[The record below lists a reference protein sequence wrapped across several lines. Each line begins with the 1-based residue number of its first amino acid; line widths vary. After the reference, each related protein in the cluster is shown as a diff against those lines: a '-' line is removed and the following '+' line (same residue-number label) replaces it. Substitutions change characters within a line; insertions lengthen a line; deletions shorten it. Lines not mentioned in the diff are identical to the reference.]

1 MIRIIFVINTIS
13 ICLEAFNQIPGISYF
28 GKHLSGERI
37 FSEDSF
43 STKLLDKSIL
53 DLKMIQKRTNRQLA
67 QLMMKYDFDLYNDRV
82 VNSFRKSF
90 IKRFNIPSTYVV
102 PFTPPRIFHSETG
115 DLVVEWDSVLS
126 VDYENCT
133 EADLFWPPSNSFYFL
148 EIEQNADDYDDDYDD
163 DNLTELFQNVECKVK
178 QTFGAIYGLGVP
190 VHIDIM
196 RRTSYQ
202 RAFFKPLLK
211 DAIVNVIICTRN
223 NDESKTKMI
232 LNEGFIALVPCGDDF
247 EWFVPN
253 KIFSK

>member
-13 ICLEAFNQIPGISYF
+13 ICLEAFNQIPGILHF
-28 GKHLSGERI
+28 GKQLSGERI
-37 FSEDSF
+37 FSEVSF
-43 STKLLDKSIL
+43 STKLDM

-67 QLMMKYDFDLYNDRV
+67 QLVMKYDFDHYNV
-82 VNSFRKSF
+82 FQGSF
-90 IKRFNIPSTYVV
+90 IKRFNIPFKYVV
-102 PFTPPRIFHSETG
+102 PFSPPRIFHSETG

-148 EIEQNADDYDDDYDD
+148 EIEQNAD

>member
-67 QLMMKYDFDLYNDRV
+67 QLVMKYDFDHYNV
-82 VNSFRKSF
+82 FQGSF
-90 IKRFNIPSTYVV
+90 IKRFNIPFKYVV
-102 PFTPPRIFHSETG
+102 PFSPPRIFHSETG

-148 EIEQNADDYDDDYDD
+148 EIEQNAD

>member
-1 MIRIIFVINTIS
+1 MIRIIFVVTSLLNCFDDFNRIHGWRSIS
-13 ICLEAFNQIPGISYF
+13 T
-28 GKHLSGERI
+28 
-37 FSEDSF
+37 DSF
-43 STKLLDKSIL
+43 SARLDKAKL
-53 DLKMIQKRTNRQLA
+53 GMIQKRTNGQLA
-67 QLMMKYDFDLYNDRV
+67 QFQLKMTYDYDFHALIE
-82 VNSFRKSF
+82 FRDSF
-90 IKRFNIPSTYVV
+90 IERFDIPDEYVKRFYY
-102 PFTPPRIFHSETG
+102 PRILNAATG
-115 DLVVEWDSVLS
+115 DLVAKWDSFLL
-126 VDYENCT
+126 VDYDDCT
-133 EADLFWPPSNSFYFL
+133 EPELSWPPSNSFYFL